1 MKTTIVPVSAQSKWF
16 TIDATG
22 LTIGQVSTNAA
33 HVLRGKHK
41 AAFSGHQLCG
51 DHVIVLNADKLSIS
65 ARKLLNKMYFDHTGY
80 LGHWRNTPL
89 GEMMKKDPRKPV
101 EIAVKGML
109 AKNRLSLQ
117 MMKRLHVMVGAEHKY
132 AAQKPEPL
140 TFTI

>member
-1 MKTTIVPVSAQSKWF
+1 MKTTVVPVSAPKWYV
-16 TIDATG
+16 IDATG
-22 LTIGQVSTNAA
+22 ITIGQVSTNAA

-41 AAFSGHQLCG
+41 KDFSGHQLCG
-51 DHVIVLNADKLSIS
+51 DHVIVINVEKVSIDPKK
-65 ARKLLNKMYFDHTGY
+65 AINKTYFNHTGY
-80 LGHWRNTPL
+80 LGHWSKTPL
-89 GEMMKKDPRKPV
+89 GKMMEKDPRKPV

-117 MMKRLHVMVGAEHKY
+117 MIKRLHVIVGSEHKY